1 MNLQRYF
8 IAGSLSLVLHTAMF
22 WSAAENK
29 AYAVPLGTTSTAV
42 SLNFTSVK
50 PPGSETKTAQAAPEK
65 KAPIEKPQKKAL
77 EKKVTKKKTAE
88 KKITKPKAAE
98 QKTAKPA
105 APPVKSKEKTEP
117 VETVKAE
124 PKEKTQETKQESA
137 PAPSGATEKPQLVE
151 KPRFQSPPSPPRYPR
166 LAKRKGI
173 EGTVTYEVWLDEKG
187 RQIKL
192 TLKDSSGTQ
201 MLDAAAL
208 QAIEKWKFSP
218 HKVNGQAIAQRVFV
232 PIRFKLD

>member
-8 IAGSLSLVLHTAMF
+8 IAGSLSLVVHTAMF

-29 AYAVPLGTTSTAV
+29 AYAIPLGTTSTAV
-42 SLNFTSVK
+42 SVNFAALKQS
-50 PPGSETKTAQAAPEK
+50 SRETKTAQAAPEK
-65 KAPIEKPQKKAL
+65 KAPEKPQKKAV
-77 EKKVTKKKTAE
+77 EKKVTKKKTTK
-88 KKITKPKAAE
+88 KKITK
-98 QKTAKPA
+98 QKTAKA
-105 APPVKSKEKTEP
+105 EAVKNRKKTEP
-117 VETVKAE
+117 AKTAE
-124 PKEKTQETKQESA
+124 AKPKKKPQETKQASE
-137 PAPSGATEKPQLVE
+137 PAPSGATDKPMLVE
-151 KPRFQSPPSPPRYPR
+151 KPRFQSPPSAPRYPR

-218 HKVNGQAIAQRVFV
+218 HKINGQAIAQRVFI

>member
-8 IAGSLSLVLHTAMF
+8 IAGTLSLIVHTAMF

-29 AYAVPLGTTSTAV
+29 AYAMPLGTTSTAV
-42 SLNFTSVK
+42 SVNFTALK
-50 PPGSETKTAQAAPEK
+50 PASTETKTAQTSDK
-65 KAPIEKPQKKAL
+65 KPAVEKPQKKVS
-77 EKKVTKKKTAE
+77 EKKVTRKKAVEKKKT
-88 KKITKPKAAE
+88 KQKAAK
-98 QKTAKPA
+98 QKTAEPA
-105 APPVKSKEKTEP
+105 AKPVKNKEKAQP

-124 PKEKTQETKQESA
+124 PEEKLQQTKQASE
-137 PAPSGATEKPQLVE
+137 PAPSGATDKPLLVE
-151 KPRFQSPPSPPRYPR
+151 KPRFQSPPSAPRYPR

-192 TLKDSSGTQ
+192 TLKDSSGTK

-218 HKVNGQAIAQRVFV
+218 HKINGQAIAQRVFV

>member
-8 IAGSLSLVLHTAMF
+8 IAGTLSLTAHIAMF

-29 AYAVPLGTTSTAV
+29 AYAIPIGTTSSAV
-42 SLNFTSVK
+42 SVNFATVK
-50 PPGSETKTAQAAPEK
+50 PAGSKTKDAQATPEK
-65 KAPIEKPQKKAL
+65 RATAEKQRTITQQPQKKNSD
-77 EKKVTKKKTAE
+77 KKVVKRRAE
-88 KKITKPKAAE
+88 KQPT
-98 QKTAKPA
+98 
-105 APPVKSKEKTEP
+105 VKSA
-117 VETVKAE
+117 VETVKNSETAQAL
-124 PKEKTQETKQESA
+124 PEKPLDTQEPL
-137 PAPSGATEKPQLVE
+137 PAFAGATEQAVQVDT
-151 KPRFQSPPSPPRYPR
+151 PRFLSPLAAPHYPR

-173 EGTVTYEVWLDEKG
+173 EGTVTYEVWLDEQG

-218 HKVNGQAIAQRVFV
+218 HKINGQAIAQRVLI
-232 PIRFKLD
+232 PIKFKLD